1 MSKKRP
7 LLARTDHAEGTMG
20 QVTSYFKRAVA
31 LASALTV
38 VMALGAT
45 PVIGQ
50 DSRLGQFD
58 GHGDIGSPQIAG
70 SAVYNAVSQ
79 EYSLSASGLN
89 MWATRDEFQFAWKKM
104 KGDFILQARVE
115 LLGQGVDPHRKLG
128 FIVRTSLDPD
138 SPYADA
144 AVHGEGLTSLQFRRT
159 QGAITEQVQ
168 STVKG
173 PDFVQL
179 ERKGNTYTMS
189 VARFG
194 EPLVTSQVADL
205 SLGDDVFVGL
215 FLCAHNPAVVERAVF
230 RDVRI
235 IRPAKDGF
243 VPYRDYI
250 GSVLEVLDVATGH
263 RQVLQ
268 TSAQPFEAPNWTRD
282 GGALIYNTSGR
293 DAAWRGRLYRYDLAT
308 RQAALID
315 TGTSNRNNNDHVLSF
330 DGSMIGISDQSTN
343 DGKST
348 VFTLPAAGGTP
359 KRISPLGLGPSYFHS
374 WSPDGKSLVYTGG
387 RSDGARSA
395 ASGSALEF
403 DVYKIAA
410 DGSGTETN
418 LTSSKGLDDGPEY
431 TPDGKAIYFNSTRSG
446 SMQLWRMKPD
456 GKDQEQVTN
465 DEYNNWFPH
474 ISPDGQWIAFVSFG
488 KDVDPADHPYYKRVY
503 LRLMPIAGGP
513 AKVIAYVYGGQG
525 TMNVPSW
532 SPDGRMLAFV
542 SNTDLD

>member
-1 MSKKRP
+1 
-7 LLARTDHAEGTMG
+7 
-20 QVTSYFKRAVA
+20 
-31 LASALTV
+31 LASIDDAEEGSMLQDTSFFRRVVAFAPVLAAISV
-38 VMALGAT
+38 VMALGPSPA
-45 PVIGQ
+45 IGQ
-50 DSRLGQFD
+50 ESRLGQFD
-58 GHGDIGSPQIAG
+58 GHGDVGSPQIAG
-70 SAVYNAVSQ
+70 SATYNAFSQ

-89 MWATRDEFQFAWKKM
+89 MWATRDEFQFVWKKM

-128 FIVRTSLDPD
+128 FIVRTSLDAD

-159 QGAITEQVQ
+159 KGAITEQVQ
-168 STVKG
+168 SAIKG

-194 EPLVTSQVADL
+194 DSLTASQTTDL
-205 SLGDDVFVGL
+205 ALGDDVYVGL

-250 GSVLEVLDVATGH
+250 GSVLEILDVATGH
-263 RQVLQ
+263 RQILQ
-268 TSAQPFEAPNWTRD
+268 SSAQPFEAPNWTRD

-308 RQAALID
+308 RQAAPID
-315 TGTSNRNNNDHVLSF
+315 TGSSNRNNNDHVLSF
-330 DGSMIGISDQSTN
+330 DGAMIGISDQSTN
-343 DGKST
+343 EGKST
-348 VFTLPAAGGTP
+348 IFTLPSTGGTP
-359 KRISPLGLGPSYFHS
+359 KRITPLGPSYLHG
-374 WSPDGKSLVYTGG
+374 WSPDGKTLVYTGG
-387 RSDGARSA
+387 RND
-395 ASGSALEF
+395 EF
-403 DVYKIAA
+403 DIYTAAA

-418 LTSSKGLDDGPEY
+418 LTNLKGLDDGPEY
-431 TPDGKAIYFNSTRSG
+431 TPDGKYIYFNSTRNG
-446 SMQLWRMKPD
+446 TMQLWRMNPD
-456 GKDQEQVTN
+456 GKDPEQVTN

-503 LRLMPIAGGP
+503 LRLMPITGG
-513 AKVIAYVYGGQG
+513 AARVIAYVYGGQG

-542 SNTDLD
+542 SNTDLN